1 MSDRRVAFVTGAARG
16 IGQALCVR
24 LSEAGIDIVGVD
36 VGRQLAGVDY
46 PMPTSQGL
54 EQSRDLVNDAG
65 GRMVAVQADV
75 RDAGQL
81 RSALDAGLGHFG
93 RLDIVLPNAAIAP
106 LMGTYDDPEK
116 VWQEVI
122 DVNLTGAWNT
132 VRVTVPAIVE
142 GGRGGCVVFTNS
154 LAGLRGLGAGTTA
167 FNAYTAS
174 KHGLAGLA
182 KTLARELG
190 PHGIR
195 VNSVHPGA
203 VNTPMLV
210 NDAMTGFMTD
220 PANADYATLVHPA
233 LPVEIIEPRDVA
245 EAVLWLT
252 SDAARHITGVSLPV
266 DAGLAL

>member
-1 MSDRRVAFVTGAARG
+1 M
-16 IGQALCVR
+16 
-24 LSEAGIDIVGVD
+24 
-36 VGRQLAGVDY
+36 
-46 PMPTSQGL
+46 
-54 EQSRDLVNDAG
+54 AG
-65 GRMVAVQADV
+65 GNRCQPH
-75 RDAGQL
+75 
-81 RSALDAGLGHFG
+81 RSLEHGEGDSPGP
-93 RLDIVLPNAAIAP
+93 R
-106 LMGTYDDPEK
+106 
-116 VWQEVI
+116 
-122 DVNLTGAWNT
+122 
-132 VRVTVPAIVE
+132 R

-210 NDAMTGFMTD
+210 NDAMTAFMTD
-220 PANADYATLVHPA
+220 PANADYATLVRPA
-233 LPVEIIEPRDVA
+233 LPVQIIEARDVA

-252 SDAARHITGVSLPV
+252 SDAARHITGISLPV